1 MKVSRACKPPFSITA
16 ADLSNMDL
24 GTVCPDRSSMAAG
37 KFSEARTLMIKGNKQ
52 TNQKDSMTSTVLIHT
67 VQRTHGATVQLLIY
81 FGSLE
86 VKKIAEDLTR
96 YATKKRRT
104 STL

>member
-37 KFSEARTLMIKGNKQ
+37 KFSEARTLMTKGNKQ
-52 TNQKDSMTSTVLIHT
+52 TNKKDYMTSTVLIHT
-67 VQRTHGATVQLLIY
+67 VIHTVQRTVQLCNY
-81 FGSLE
+81 SF
-86 VKKIAEDLTR
+86 
-96 YATKKRRT
+96 
-104 STL
+104 TLAV